1 MNLVKITK
9 HKYVNSKLLY
19 LITLLSVII
28 ITASISFAFS
38 DDTFSITGKVFLD
51 ENRNGKADNDEPGM
65 PDVLITDGRKLIRTD
80 EEGLFSFQSENAKFV
95 WISLVPDFKTAESYF
110 YLIESQRK
118 NYDFPV
124 VRENYQ
130 ADVEKTLIFM
140 ADLHLID
147 KVFVKE
153 NLQKIT
159 SRVNQFTP
167 EAIFLLGDL
176 IDEGYKSTQA
186 EAEKKFSLVNSF
198 RDKLAASSY
207 CVVGNNDPF
216 GWYIPE
222 LDEKTS
228 PLYGKKMF
236 EHYIGPRYYSVNVAG
251 FHFIIL
257 DDVQGKQV
265 KNIRQYFGWIDEPQL
280 KWLQEDLKNVPYDN
294 HIVILTHIP
303 LVTSSYS
310 FIGVINKTII
320 EKSLDYQGRNASS
333 LFVANFDQIAEL
345 LKPYNKITFA
355 AGHLHLFEKG
365 SFEGMSRRISYFIC
379 GYVSIEYWK
388 GNIKS
393 LQYLPTSFSPGMMV
407 VTCKNR
413 DFTNVKY
420 ETFDF
425 YNIPTNNFDK

>member
-1 MNLVKITK
+1 MKLVKITK
-9 HKYVNSKLLY
+9 HKYINSKLLY

-65 PDVLITDGRKLIRTD
+65 PDILITDGNKLIRTD
-80 EEGLFSFQSENAKFV
+80 EKGLFSFQSENAKFV
-95 WISLVPDFKTAESYF
+95 WISLIPDFKTAESYF

-159 SRVNQFTP
+159 SIVNQSAP

-176 IDEGYKSTQA
+176 IHEGYKSTQE
-186 EAEKKFSLVNSF
+186 EAEKKFRLVNSF
-198 RDKLAASSY
+198 RNTLAASSY

-222 LDEKTS
+222 LNENTS

-257 DDVQGKQV
+257 DDVQGKQI
-265 KNIRQYFGWIDEPQL
+265 KNIKQYFGWIDESQL
-280 KWLQEDLKNVPYDN
+280 LWLQEDLKNVPQN
-294 HIVILTHIP
+294 THLVILTHIP
-303 LVTSSYS
+303 LVTSFHS
-310 FIGVINKTII
+310 FIGVINKAII
-320 EKSLDYQGRNASS
+320 ENSFDYQGRNAAGHY
-333 LFVANFDQIAEL
+333 VANFDQLAEL
-345 LKPYNKITFA
+345 LKPYSKITFV
-355 AGHLHLFEKG
+355 AGHFHLFEKG
-365 SFEGMSRRISYFIC
+365 CFEGINRQINYFIC
-379 GYVSIEYWK
+379 GAVSSEYWK

-393 LQYLPTSFSPGMMV
+393 LQYLTTSFSPGMMV

-413 DFTNVKY
+413 DFNNVKY

-425 YNIPTNNFDK
+425 FNILSKNSDE